1 MAAESAGRY
10 IDYNRPNPPDITDRF
25 LVSTILFSSSLLL
38 SSPSSS
44 LLLFIG
50 MEAFP
55 EFWASACEAIE

>member
-1 MAAESAGRY
+1 VAAESAGRC

-44 LLLFIG
+44 LLLLFIG

-55 EFWASACEAIE
+55 EFWAGKCL